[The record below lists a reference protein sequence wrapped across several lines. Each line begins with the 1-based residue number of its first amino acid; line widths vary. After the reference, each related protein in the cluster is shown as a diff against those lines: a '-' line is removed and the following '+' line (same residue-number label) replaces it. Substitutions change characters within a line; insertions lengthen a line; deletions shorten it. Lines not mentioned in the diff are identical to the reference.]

1 MPNLI
6 QYELTDACIQA
17 IIRND
22 NLVVQVLQ
30 NLGIN
35 NSQGLIDHL
44 VAHRDLSFTLF
55 ENLARDSVGINV
67 YAEVMRITQCM
78 GCAWDYC
85 QE

>member
-35 NSQGLIDHL
+35 NYQGLIDHL

-55 ENLARDSVGINV
+55 
-67 YAEVMRITQCM
+67 
-78 GCAWDYC
+78 
-85 QE
+85 